1 MKAREISID
10 SWMDKED
17 VVHIC
22 NGVLLSNLIQKNEI
36 TPFPAMWMNLDMI
49 ISSEKRQTA
58 KEKYPVISLMRG
70 IKMM

>member
-1 MKAREISID
+1 MN
-10 SWMDKED
+10 KED

-49 ISSEKRQTA
+49 ILSEKRQTE
-58 KEKYPVISLMRG
+58 KDKYPVISLMRG

>member
-1 MKAREISID
+1 MN
-10 SWMDKED
+10 KED

-22 NGVLLSNLIQKNEI
+22 NGVLLSNLIQKKEI

-49 ISSEKRQTA
+49 ILSEKRQT
-58 KEKYPVISLMRG
+58 EKDEYPVISLMRG